1 MGSKRERERE
11 RERRKERLQ
20 GNYMIVHTHHIS
32 ITPHELTMDEDSEII
47 TAQKIIKVAFA
58 NIPTCT

>member
-1 MGSKRERERE
+1 
-11 RERRKERLQ
+11 
-20 GNYMIVHTHHIS
+20 MIVHTHHIS

-58 NIPTCT
+58 NIPTCTWIKGYIKKMVTLLAYLGL